1 MREEKVYVT
10 VVEQTPSADKQ
21 TRAQSIQGRMSMG
34 MVHFPNFE
42 PWFEA
47 AHTELMKFPH
57 GRHDD
62 FVDALAHIGL
72 GPSRI
77 LKASGE
83 RAPKVS
89 PPAVGT
95 LAWLQQGRH
104 SVVSGQRVSVSVGP
118 GGRRLLKK

>member
-62 FVDALAHIGL
+62 FVDALAPIGL
-72 GPSRI
+72 GLSRI

-83 RAPKVS
+83 RAPKVA
-89 PPAVGT
+89 PPAVG
-95 LAWLQQGRH
+95 R
-104 SVVSGQRVSVSVGP
+104 SEERRVGKEGVRTCRSRGSP
-118 GGRRLLKK
+118 EHKKKQ